1 VLLLF
6 ERLFYGI
13 SPSPKKPGKIDG
25 TSLIITALMAGD
37 LEGKVIVVTG
47 GGDGIGRE
55 CALAYVREGAV
66 VAILDNNLEA
76 ARRTEADLGGTS
88 LVLSADVSD
97 GISVQAALAVV
108 MKKFGRIDAV
118 HNNAGIATPSKPL
131 HETTEEEWETL
142 QRTNVKSVYWTTRYA
157 FPALAAGKGCILNTA
172 SMVGFIGQ
180 QNHAA
185 YVATKGAMISLTK
198 AMAADYAKYS
208 IRVNAIC
215 PAGVWTPMLERW
227 CAEQPEPGK
236 HSELSR
242 RHPPPGGMPTRR
254 CHCRRGCVFTLL
266 EGPVHYRMHVAGER
280 GRGTGIQAV
289 AK

>member
-1 VLLLF
+1 
-6 ERLFYGI
+6 
-13 SPSPKKPGKIDG
+13 
-25 TSLIITALMAGD
+25 MACD

-76 ARRTEADLGGTS
+76 ARRTETDLGGAS
-88 LVLSADVSD
+88 LAFSADVSD

-157 FPALAAGKGCILNTA
+157 FPALAAAKGCILNTA
-172 SMVGFIGQ
+172 SMVGLIGQ

-227 CAEQPEPGK
+227 CAEQPDPGSIRNYLDDIHLLGACPHGDVIADAAVFLLSSK
-236 HSELSR
+236 ARFITGCMLPVSGGAELGYR
-242 RHPPPGGMPTRR
+242 R
-254 CHCRRGCVFTLL
+254 
-266 EGPVHYRMHVAGER
+266 
-280 GRGTGIQAV
+280 
-289 AK
+289 